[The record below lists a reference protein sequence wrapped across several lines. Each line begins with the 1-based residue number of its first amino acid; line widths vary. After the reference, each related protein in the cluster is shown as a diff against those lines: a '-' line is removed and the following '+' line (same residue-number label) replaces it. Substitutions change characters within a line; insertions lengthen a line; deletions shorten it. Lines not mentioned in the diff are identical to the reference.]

1 MCTELVHV
9 GFGNVI
15 AVNRVIALLSINQQP
30 IKRLIREAREKDRLV
45 DATHGRKAKTA
56 VLFETGH
63 MMLTAVT
70 AETIAHRLAST
81 SIMSEEK
88 VEAGSVQPEM

>member
-30 IKRLIREAREKDRLV
+30 IKRLIREAREKDHLI

-63 MMLTAVT
+63 IMLASVT

-88 VEAGSVQPEM
+88 VETGSV

>member
-15 AVNRVIALLSINQQP
+15 AVNRVLALLSMTQQP
-30 IKRLIREAREKDRLV
+30 VKRLIREAREKERLI
-45 DATHGRKAKTA
+45 DATHGRKAKTV

-63 MMLTAVT
+63 MMLAAVT

-81 SIMSEEK
+81 SILSEEK
-88 VEAGSVQPEM
+88 VEMAGV

>member
-30 IKRLIREAREKDRLV
+30 IKRLIREAREKDRLI
-45 DATHGRKAKTA
+45 DATHGRKAKSA

-63 MMLTAVT
+63 IMLAAVT

-88 VEAGSVQPEM
+88 VEAGSVQPEL

>member
-30 IKRLIREAREKDRLV
+30 VKRLIREARQKERLI
-45 DATHGRKAKTA
+45 DATHGRKAKTV

-63 MMLTAVT
+63 MMLAAVT
-70 AETIAHRLAST
+70 AETIAHRLASK
-81 SIMSEEK
+81 SILSEEK
-88 VEAGSVQPEM
+88 VEMGSV

>member
-15 AVNRVIALLSINQQP
+15 AVNRVLALLSINQQP
-30 IKRLIREAREKDRLV
+30 VKRLIREAREKERLI
-45 DATHGRKAKTA
+45 DATHGRKAKTV

-63 MMLTAVT
+63 MMLAAVT

-81 SIMSEEK
+81 SILSEEK
-88 VEAGSVQPEM
+88 VEMAGV

>member
-15 AVNRVIALLSINQQP
+15 AVNKVIALLSINQQP
-30 IKRLIREAREKDRLV
+30 VKRLIREAREKERLI

-56 VLFETGH
+56 ILYETGH
-63 MMLTAVT
+63 IMLAAVT
-70 AETIAHRLAST
+70 AETIAHRLSTAS
-81 SIMSEEK
+81 MLSEEK
-88 VEAGSVQPEM
+88 AELSSA

>member
-15 AVNRVIALLSINQQP
+15 AVNRVIALLSVNQQP
-30 IKRLIREAREKDRLV
+30 VKRLIREAREKERLI
-45 DATHGRKAKTA
+45 DATHGRKAKTV

-63 MMLTAVT
+63 MMLAAVT
-70 AETIAHRLAST
+70 AETIAHRLATT
-81 SIMSEEK
+81 SILSEEK
-88 VEAGSVQPEM
+88 VEMGSV

>member
-30 IKRLIREAREKDRLV
+30 IKRLIREAREKDRLI

-63 MMLTAVT
+63 IMLAAVT

-88 VEAGSVQPEM
+88 VETGSV

>member
-30 IKRLIREAREKDRLV
+30 VKRLIREAREKERLI
-45 DATHGRKAKTA
+45 DATHGRKAKTV

-63 MMLTAVT
+63 MMLAAVT
-70 AETIAHRLAST
+70 AETIAHRLATT
-81 SIMSEEK
+81 SILTEEK
-88 VEAGSVQPEM
+88 VEMGSV

>member
-15 AVNRVIALLSINQQP
+15 AANRLIALLSINQQP
-30 IKRLIREAREKDRLV
+30 VKRLIREARQKERLI
-45 DATHGRKAKTA
+45 DATHGRKAKT
-56 VLFETGH
+56 VILFETGH
-63 MMLTAVT
+63 MMLVAVT

-81 SIMSEEK
+81 SILSEEK
-88 VEAGSVQPEM
+88 VEMGSV

>member
-30 IKRLIREAREKDRLV
+30 VKRLIREARQKEHLI
-45 DATHGRKAKTA
+45 DATHGRKAKT
-56 VLFETGH
+56 VILFETGH
-63 MMLTAVT
+63 MMLAAVT
-70 AETIAHRLAST
+70 AETIAHRLAT
-81 SIMSEEK
+81 KSILSEEK
-88 VEAGSVQPEM
+88 VEMGSV

>member
-15 AVNRVIALLSINQQP
+15 AVNKVIALLSINQQP
-30 IKRLIREAREKDRLV
+30 VKRLIREAREKELLI

-56 VLFETGH
+56 ILYETGH
-63 MMLTAVT
+63 IMLAAVT
-70 AETIAHRLAST
+70 AETIAHRLTTAS
-81 SIMSEEK
+81 MLSEEK
-88 VEAGSVQPEM
+88 AELSSA

>member
-30 IKRLIREAREKDRLV
+30 VKRLIREAREKEHLI
-45 DATHGRKAKTA
+45 DATHGRKAKT
-56 VLFETGH
+56 VILFETGH
-63 MMLTAVT
+63 MMLAAVT

-81 SIMSEEK
+81 SILSEEK
-88 VEAGSVQPEM
+88 VEMGSV